1 MRRKPLLTAL
11 FAPMLFFTALALSG
25 CLNVAPQP
33 PLPSTT
39 MSSWGP
45 YGGFSMA
52 SGAICSGHALLTGG
66 GASVNDPCF
75 TGDDNIV
82 MCTDTTSPSAVRCAP
97 GAGVLN
103 LQGTPG
109 DTIAYA
115 RVR

>member
-1 MRRKPLLTAL
+1 MRRKLPLIPILMPLLL
-11 FAPMLFFTALALSG
+11 FTAVAFSG
-25 CLNVAPQP
+25 CLSVAPQP

-39 MSSWGP
+39 MSSWSP

-52 SGAICSGHALLTGG
+52 SGVTCAGHALLTGG